1 MEIIISVLWLTI
13 GVLIMKYSLL
23 FWVIYMALSWAIF
36 TIIEAKK
43 TTGGKGVNR
52 PADKGSNPFK

>member
-23 FWVIYMALSWAIF
+23 FWVIYMSLSWAIM
-36 TIIEAKK
+36 TVIEAKK
-43 TTGGKGVNR
+43 P
-52 PADKGSNPFK
+52 PAEKE